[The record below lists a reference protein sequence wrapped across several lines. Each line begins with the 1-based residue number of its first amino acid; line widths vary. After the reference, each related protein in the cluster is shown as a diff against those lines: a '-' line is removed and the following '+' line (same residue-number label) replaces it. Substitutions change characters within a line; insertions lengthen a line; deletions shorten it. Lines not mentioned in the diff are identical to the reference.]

1 MTHQLGSNHSVL
13 NAAQNSVAE
22 RRLRPIYEWLNSGN
36 NKGALQECDRVLRKQ
51 SNFQCCKVLKSLAL
65 HRMGRE
71 DEAQTLLDS
80 ILSEGP
86 TDEETLQ
93 AMAIAYRESFQL
105 DKICHM
111 YEVAIEKE
119 PNNEDLLSHLFMSYV
134 RLGDYK
140 KQQQAA
146 FALYK
151 ASPKNPYYFWAIM
164 SILLYAT
171 LGKDTSATQ
180 FSFPL
185 AQRMM
190 TKMEKENK
198 MKQEQETHLY
208 LMVLEAQEKYKEAL
222 DILEGP
228 LGIKLNEETSYLN
241 FVAFKKIFLLKQIGR
256 WKDVCRLSKESLVDN
271 PDQWNLYLDYITSIY
286 KLIDGVYEE
295 EESEEENSQS
305 NGVDASISIAN
316 DFCVEQQTKNP
327 VCRGP
332 YLAQIE
338 LINQQISRG
347 QEAHSPL
354 KNLLKNYFILF
365 GHKGMC
371 FSDINK
377 YFSSLAET
385 DLKLVL
391 KDCSDNFINLDEKG
405 APKKVDD
412 ICRQLFIIQ
421 IRRYTGEFDKC
432 SIEEGLK
439 TVQDLLSSFSSVNH
453 LVSVYENTELKPS
466 DMYVVISCHL
476 LWDMWVEN
484 RNDRF
489 FRMAVRILESTL
501 HRSPSNFHLRLLL
514 VKFYNQA
521 GAVGCSLEAH
531 EGLCLKHIQLDSMGY
546 IVSKHAYTCGHFEVA
561 SSIYGNTLKFFTRNH
576 KDTVDHII
584 SAYRCG
590 SFDKIREFIKLR
602 DRLANSINCATLT
615 VEWMLIDI
623 FTNATNHS
631 QAVRIISRWEVD
643 PMKDDILW
651 DDLHDNRDFKAM
663 VSFDSQEK
671 CIGDSMILENFKH
684 EKSYLKYRS
693 LVMRSL
699 AAALFLSEDIHPG
712 KRSAFSL
719 NNPISITKLSNS
731 EDKENNGLSLSER
744 LLLTMESILKEL
756 KSHLERSE
764 ASSIPTHIVLQGPNR
779 PRVSFYFPYV
789 KYYVCVLELVIA
801 VYKQNEDNKIPFTN
815 SIAKEYAI
823 LVNRIKDLTTSTEH
837 LYDLESVFEEIVF
850 CIESI
855 SITAILGGIC
865 ITFLKSS
872 ISKKSKKKKGV
883 NPEQEI
889 FFAVP
894 SKKCYR
900 VLSQVERS

>member
-1 MTHQLGSNHSVL
+1 MLL
-13 NAAQNSVAE
+13 KNSVAE

-347 QEAHSPL
+347 QEAH
-354 KNLLKNYFILF
+354 N
-365 GHKGMC
+365 
-371 FSDINK
+371 
-377 YFSSLAET
+377 
-385 DLKLVL
+385 LKLVL

-546 IVSKHAYTCGHFEVA
+546 IYLREYF
-561 SSIYGNTLKFFTRNH
+561 LKFFTRNH

-764 ASSIPTHIVLQGPNR
+764 ASSIPTHIVLQGPN
-779 PRVSFYFPYV
+779 
-789 KYYVCVLELVIA
+789 LIA

-855 SITAILGGIC
+855 SITAIIGGI
-865 ITFLKSS
+865 L
-872 ISKKSKKKKGV
+872 

-889 FFAVP
+889 FCSAFKEMLSSLISSGKELNTLIENLESTIIKNVENFNNDEDFFKEVFSSIP
-894 SKKCYR
+894 SFDKEESYTSKLLKNSYTHTFENFKK
-900 VLSQVERS
+900 VINTKLSYLNRLKL